1 MRAEEALRA
10 SEDRYRSLVELAGS
24 VIAVVGPDGRII
36 EFNRAAE
43 SFFGLSREDA
53 VGRDFL
59 SLCVPQDQRSQV
71 LRAFARIRGRASSA
85 AADGAIHRQIAEG
98 QAARAAFDADDSH
111 SWWPVRSRLV
121 AR

>member
-43 SFFGLSREDA
+43 A
-53 VGRDFL
+53 
-59 SLCVPQDQRSQV
+59 V
-71 LRAFARIRGRASSA
+71 LRP
-85 AADGAIHRQIAEG
+85 D
-98 QAARAAFDADDSH
+98 
-111 SWWPVRSRLV
+111 P
-121 AR
+121 